1 MSLFIC
7 RASLGRAGHRM
18 LGHHG
23 HGGGGGGAAI
33 APPPSLRGG
42 QMRAQNEM
50 DFDEPAHFGANRGG
64 AMGVGGGGGG
74 RGGHNSWGG
83 NRNNDSW
90 GGGGRGGGHR
100 GGGYN
105 QVRLHFLCCVVVRPY
120 FSLGLLLH
128 STWFVFFLG

>member
-1 MSLFIC
+1 MR

-23 HGGGGGGAAI
+23 HGGGGGGVGGGAAI

-90 GGGGRGGGHR
+90 GGGGGRGGGHR

-105 QVRLHFLCCVVVRPY
+105 QVRLHFVLVIR
-120 FSLGLLLH
+120 SGLFLL
-128 STWFVFFLG
+128 

>member
-1 MSLFIC
+1 MR

-23 HGGGGGGAAI
+23 HGGGGGGGGAAI

-105 QVRLHFLCCVVVRPY
+105 QVRLHFVVVLSSSDQAS
-120 FSLGLLLH
+120 FC
-128 STWFVFFLG
+128 